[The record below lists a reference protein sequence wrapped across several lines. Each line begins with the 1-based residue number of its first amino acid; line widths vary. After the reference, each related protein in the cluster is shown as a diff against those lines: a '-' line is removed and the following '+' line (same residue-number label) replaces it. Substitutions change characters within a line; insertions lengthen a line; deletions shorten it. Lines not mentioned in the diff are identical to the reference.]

1 MIQNLLDSSG
11 IYVIL
16 NIAEWRA
23 YIGKTVRFKERT
35 HYYELANGSDN
46 PNLQRDY
53 DNTDDDF
60 TYMVLCYDVEKEKL
74 TYAEELY
81 MELLEDFGFNLY
93 NESRKEI
100 EKDENFYNAAKQEFI
115 TDFSLRF
122 NKFPWELK
130 KACVSERKKALDLY
144 VKKRCSG
151 TSSPFKF
158 DILFPGRQRIKNI
171 LGTQSQ
177 QFYSLDEFFVSL
189 AGNYLDDGID
199 RILTYEK
206 ESITNNGYCLWT
218 FANNAICYETI
229 KKRCI
234 ERSKKGQENIVIF
247 TYTPST
253 IYLNEPLIKYPRLP
267 KEYARNF
274 SSEELEFINFQRDN
288 SGDYFVPNNID
299 CTGTESASVRAFVIT
314 ELNFLGDVVLDYS
327 KLYKHYKAVRADEL
341 GEINSCTQRTTHYIQ
356 NQDTIENQR
365 DIFVPSEHRTFCFV
379 GKLSAPY
386 IIPLF
391 PAKV

>member
-1 MIQNLLDSSG
+1 M
-11 IYVIL
+11 
-16 NIAEWRA
+16 
-23 YIGKTVRFKERT
+23 
-35 HYYELANGSDN
+35 
-46 PNLQRDY
+46 
-53 DNTDDDF
+53 
-60 TYMVLCYDVEKEKL
+60 
-74 TYAEELY
+74 
-81 MELLEDFGFNLY
+81 
-93 NESRKEI
+93 
-100 EKDENFYNAAKQEFI
+100 
-115 TDFSLRF
+115 
-122 NKFPWELK
+122 
-130 KACVSERKKALDLY
+130 
-144 VKKRCSG
+144 
-151 TSSPFKF
+151 
-158 DILFPGRQRIKNI
+158 
-171 LGTQSQ
+171 
-177 QFYSLDEFFVSL
+177 
-189 AGNYLDDGID
+189 
-199 RILTYEK
+199 
-206 ESITNNGYCLWT
+206 
-218 FANNAICYETI
+218 
-229 KKRCI
+229 
-234 ERSKKGQENIVIF
+234 IF